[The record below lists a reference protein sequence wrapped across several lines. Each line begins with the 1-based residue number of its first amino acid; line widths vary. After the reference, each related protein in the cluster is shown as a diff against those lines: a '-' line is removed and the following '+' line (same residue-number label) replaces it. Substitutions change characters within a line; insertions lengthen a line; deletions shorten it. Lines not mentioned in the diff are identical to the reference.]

1 MRFTVNRKIMLEH
14 LKTMASMIPKSSA
27 IPEFKG
33 FLVEA
38 NEDDGYL
45 YLTANCFEAAIQRK
59 LAAGIEAGGF
69 FVLDARMLMG
79 ILSHLG
85 GNDTCFEMEN
95 AGSVK
100 ISAENCTY
108 TMNVLDGKTFPR
120 PEIPFPNG
128 TVKVSGIKK
137 LYGKTSNAAHKD
149 TTNILNSIHIEITP
163 KGITATG
170 CDSRC
175 IAQAR
180 LEQDCGGSMDFTIPK
195 ATLSYLATAAGD
207 EELEVGKSG
216 NFIIFMKDGMLFSA
230 KKLAKEYV
238 NTGMILD
245 SLKPMYEAKLEFKD
259 FKEQVQN
266 ASNISAMG
274 VENSYV
280 RLDFGEE
287 KITLSTT
294 NDVGCATYSV
304 DAVRIDGDTGH
315 SYYYPSAM
323 LKDIFRT
330 VDGTM
335 ILSLDKRG
343 YLLVFNK
350 YDKYLLTPMTGG
362 AVEKQVL
369 KYEEQK
375 KKVRSGVSEKTAKK
389 TGAAKKKTTELCHN
403 KAA

>member
-14 LKTMASMIPKSSA
+14 LKTMSAMIPKSSTV
-27 IPEFKG
+27 PELKG

-59 LAAGIEAGGF
+59 LTAGIESGGF
-69 FVLDARMLMG
+69 FVLDTRMLVG
-79 ILSHLG
+79 ILSHLSG
-85 GNDTCFEMEN
+85 DETHFEMESS
-95 AGSVK
+95 GSVK
-100 ISAENCTY
+100 ITGESCTY

-120 PEIPFPNG
+120 PEIPFPDG

-137 LYGKTSNAAHKD
+137 LYGKTSSAAHKEV
-149 TTNILNSIHIEITP
+149 TNILSGIHIEITP

-175 IAQAR
+175 IATAR
-180 LEQDCGGSMDFTIPK
+180 LEQDCGGSMYFTIPK
-195 ATLSYLATAAGD
+195 ATLSYLASAAGD
-207 EELEVGKSG
+207 EELEVGRSG
-216 NFIIFMKDGMLFSA
+216 TFIIFMKEGMLFSA
-230 KKLAKEYV
+230 KKMAKEYV

-245 SLKPMYEAKLEFKD
+245 SLKQMYESKLEFMD
-259 FKEQVQN
+259 FKEQLQY
-266 ASNISAMG
+266 ASDISVMG

-304 DAVRIDGDTGH
+304 GAVRINGDSEH
-315 SYYYPSAM
+315 SFYYPAAM
-323 LKDIFRT
+323 LKDIFKT

-350 YDKYLLTPMTGG
+350 YDKYLLTPIPATT
-362 AVEKQVL
+362 VEKQFL
-369 KYEEQK
+369 KYEEHK
-375 KKVRSGVSEKTAKK
+375 KKARGETKDAAVKK
-389 TGAAKKKTTELCHN
+389 TRSTAR

>member
-14 LKTMASMIPKSSA
+14 LKTMSAMIPKSSTV
-27 IPEFKG
+27 PELKG

-59 LAAGIEAGGF
+59 LTAGIESGGF
-69 FVLDARMLMG
+69 FVLDARMLVG
-79 ILSHLG
+79 ILSHLAG
-85 GNDTCFEMEN
+85 DETCYEMES

-100 ISAENCTY
+100 ITGESCTY

-120 PEIPFPNG
+120 PEIPFPDG
-128 TVKVSGIKK
+128 TVKISGIKK
-137 LYGKTSNAAHKD
+137 LYGKTSSAAHKEV
-149 TTNILNSIHIEITP
+149 TNILSGIHIEITP

-175 IAQAR
+175 IATAR
-180 LEQDCGGSMDFTIPK
+180 LEQDCGGRMDFTIPNV
-195 ATLSYLATAAGD
+195 TLSYLASAAGD
-207 EELEVGKSG
+207 EELEVGRSG
-216 NFIIFMKDGMLFSA
+216 TFIIFMKEGMLFSA
-230 KKLAKEYV
+230 KKMAKEYV
-238 NTGMILD
+238 NTNIILD

-259 FKEQVQN
+259 FKEQVQY
-266 ASNISAMG
+266 ASDISSMG

-287 KITLSTT
+287 KITISTT

-304 DAVRIDGDTGH
+304 GAVRINGDSEH
-315 SYYYPSAM
+315 SFYYPAAM
-323 LKDIFRT
+323 LKDIFKT

-350 YDKYLLTPMTGG
+350 HDKYLLTPIPATT
-362 AVEKQVL
+362 VEKQFL
-369 KYEEQK
+369 KYEEHK
-375 KKVRSGVSEKTAKK
+375 KKARGETTDKAVKK
-389 TGAAKKKTTELCHN
+389 TRSTAS

>member
-14 LKTMASMIPKSSA
+14 LKTMSAMIPKSSTV
-27 IPEFKG
+27 PELKG

-59 LAAGIEAGGF
+59 LTAGIESGGF
-69 FVLDARMLMG
+69 FVLDAKMLVG
-79 ILSHLG
+79 ILSHLAG
-85 GNDTCFEMEN
+85 DETHFEMESV
-95 AGSVK
+95 GSVK
-100 ISAENCTY
+100 ITGESCTY
-108 TMNVLDGKTFPR
+108 TINVLDGKTFPR
-120 PEIPFPNG
+120 PEIPFPDG

-137 LYGKTSNAAHKD
+137 LYGKTSSATHKEV
-149 TTNILNSIHIEITP
+149 TNILSGIHIEITP

-175 IAQAR
+175 IATAR

-195 ATLSYLATAAGD
+195 ATLSYLASAAGD
-207 EELEVGKSG
+207 EELEVGRSG
-216 NFIIFMKDGMLFSA
+216 TFIIFMKEGMLFSA
-230 KKLAKEYV
+230 KKMAKEYV
-238 NTGMILD
+238 DTGMVLN
-245 SLKPMYEAKLEFKD
+245 SLKPIYEAKLEFKD

-266 ASNISAMG
+266 ASDISAMG

-287 KITLSTT
+287 KITLSTA

-304 DAVRIDGDTGH
+304 GAVRISGDSEH

-323 LKDIFRT
+323 LKDIFKT
-330 VDGTM
+330 ADGTM
-335 ILSLDKRG
+335 ILSLDRRG
-343 YLLVFNK
+343 YLLTFNK
-350 YDKYLLTPMTGG
+350 YDKYLLTPITSGV
-362 AVEKQVL
+362 VEKQIL

-375 KKVRSGVSEKTAKK
+375 KKACGENTEKFRS
-389 TGAAKKKTTELCHN
+389 AAR

>member
-14 LKTMASMIPKSSA
+14 LKTMVAMVPKSGTSD
-27 IPEFKG
+27 ILKG

-45 YLTANCFEAAIQRK
+45 YLTANNYESAIQRK
-59 LAAGIEAGGF
+59 LTAGIESGGF
-69 FVLDARMLMG
+69 FVLDAKMLVG
-79 ILSHLG
+79 ILSHLAG
-85 GNDTCFEMEN
+85 DETHFEMES

-100 ISAENCTY
+100 ITGESCTY

-120 PEIPFPNG
+120 PEIPFPDG

-137 LYGKTSNAAHKD
+137 LYGKTSSATHKEV
-149 TTNILNSIHIEITP
+149 TNILSGIHIEITP

-175 IAQAR
+175 IATAR

-195 ATLSYLATAAGD
+195 ATLSYLASAAGD
-207 EELEVGKSG
+207 EELEVGRSG
-216 NFIIFMKDGMLFSA
+216 VFIIFMKEGMLFSA
-230 KKLAKEYV
+230 KRMAKEYV

-259 FKEQVQN
+259 FKEQVQY
-266 ASNISAMG
+266 ASDISAMG

-287 KITLSTT
+287 KITISTT
-294 NDVGCATYSV
+294 NDVGCATYFV
-304 DAVRIDGDTGH
+304 GAVRISGDSEH
-315 SYYYPSAM
+315 SFYYPSAM
-323 LKDIFRT
+323 LKDIFKT

-335 ILSLDKRG
+335 ILSLDRRG
-343 YLLVFNK
+343 YLLIFNK
-350 YDKYLLTPMTGG
+350 YDKYLLTPMSSG
-362 AVEKQVL
+362 AVEKQIL
-369 KYEEQK
+369 KYEEHK
-375 KKVRSGVSEKTAKK
+375 KKARGETTEKAVKK
-389 TGAAKKKTTELCHN
+389 TRSTAR